1 MTIYDE
7 KACEEKHR
15 HMNAMIT
22 GELKHMRELLESIRD
37 QTIRTNGR
45 VTKLER
51 WQITLMT
58 AVVVLATVRW
68 PELKTLI
75 GMLN

>member
-7 KACEEKHR
+7 KVCEEKHR
-15 HMNAMIT
+15 HMNEMIT

-37 QTIRTNGR
+37 QTIKTNGR

-58 AVVVLATVRW
+58 AVLVLATVRW
-68 PELKTLI
+68 PEIKNII